1 MFGIPLEL
9 LALGLLVIANGLLA
23 MAETAVVS
31 ARKSVLER
39 EAQEGDL
46 AAAAVLDLTR
56 HPTLFLG
63 LVQFWLTLSGM
74 IAGVLAGTRFAEPV
88 ASRLST
94 VDWLAPWSHLLAL
107 IFVTFGLTV
116 FLLLFGELIPKRIG
130 LAHPEKVAKQLAGTM
145 RSLSLLA
152 APLLWVF

>member
-63 LVQFWLTLSGM
+63 LVQF
-74 IAGVLAGTRFAEPV
+74 
-88 ASRLST
+88 
-94 VDWLAPWSHLLAL
+94 
-107 IFVTFGLTV
+107 
-116 FLLLFGELIPKRIG
+116 
-130 LAHPEKVAKQLAGTM
+130 
-145 RSLSLLA
+145 
-152 APLLWVF
+152 